1 MDDIRKRRIK
11 VATFAELNDPFEL
24 LGADVGDPTIRKN
37 LNAARAAIDKRVGLL
52 CFSRQWGNPVLWSHY
67 GERHRGLC
75 LGFEVDDATIQPV
88 TYSTKRFALQP
99 DPLKPNG
106 APDQELVQKL
116 MFTKYDHWQ
125 YEAELRA
132 FVPLDPSESENG
144 IFFSEFGPKLKLTS
158 VIVGAL
164 SSLSR
169 DEVVEALGNLASDVE
184 LIKARL
190 AFRSFLVVPQRNREL
205 W

>member
-1 MDDIRKRRIK
+1 MEDIRKRRVK

-24 LGADVGDPTIRKN
+24 LGADVRDPAIRKN
-37 LNAARAAIDKRVGLL
+37 LDAARATINKRVGLL
-52 CFSRQWGNPVLWSHY
+52 CFSRHWDNPVLWSHY

-75 LGFEVDDATIQPV
+75 LGFEVADAMIRPV
-88 TYSTKRFALQP
+88 TYSTKRFALRP
-99 DPLKPNG
+99 DPLKPSG
-106 APDQELVQKL
+106 APDQESVQKL
-116 MFTKYDHWQ
+116 MFTKYNHWR

-132 FVPLDPSESENG
+132 FVPLNPSESENG
-144 IFFSEFGPKLKLTS
+144 LFFSEFGPQLKLTS

-169 DEVVEALGNLASDVE
+169 GKVVEALGNLASDVE

-190 AFRSFLVVPQRNREL
+190 AFRSFRVVPQRNRAL